1 MKIVLALLISG
12 SIASSASA
20 AGTEMHEMASEHA
33 SPQQQST
40 SQPMIPG
47 TLARDRNFDGGAG
60 GLGRW

>member
-1 MKIVLALLISG
+1 MKIVLALLIFG

-20 AGTEMHEMASEHA
+20 AGTEMHEVASEHA

-47 TLARDRNFDGGAG
+47 TFSRHRYLDGDAAG
-60 GLGRW
+60 FGHW